1 MSITASFPFPDDT
14 LGLEYEPG
22 TGKRQVY
29 LRRLYGSY
37 DSGRGLLLDDLDK
50 VCGRDDG
57 GGNGIVRPAA
67 VLTRIKQL
75 NLNAKA
81 FADTIL
87 ALQQRQNGDCGGRAG
102 RRCLAAPR
110 SLQHSP
116 SHSCSMI
123 SLMDIDRWGQQKLF
137 SQNWWI
143 GKQTEIELFS
153 KI

>member
-1 MSITASFPFPDDT
+1 MSITASSHFPDDT

-29 LRRLYGSY
+29 LRRLSGSY

-50 VCGRDDG
+50 VCGQDDN
-57 GGNGIVRPAA
+57 GNGIVRPAA

-123 SLMDIDRWGQQKLF
+123 SLMDIDRWGQQILF
-137 SQNWWI
+137 SQNLWRGI
-143 GKQTEIELFS
+143 QK
-153 KI
+153 